1 MRKII
6 ATLAVLAAVAGCRSA
21 GTDTSPAT
29 AASSSATGHA
39 QMVASLGNSYM
50 WNCRLQSKWGN
61 PDWQFVLQRVG
72 RDKFSVV
79 VREAGRRQPR
89 PIENLRE
96 DNAARVYFLRDG
108 SRILELQRRTH
119 KQLVVY
125 NVEEPLN
132 RALANVVS
140 ALLRG

>member
-21 GTDTSPAT
+21 GTDTTPTT

-39 QMVASLGNSYM
+39 QMVASLGNNYM

-108 SRILELQRRTH
+108 SRILVASDGE
-119 KQLVVY
+119 V
-125 NVEEPLN
+125 
-132 RALANVVS
+132 
-140 ALLRG
+140 RGEGDMGSQGNEYTSGDCTRGGQAV